1 MSKSALNMAKQK
13 TCPNNF
19 RPPQNSIMFISWYS
33 KSYFSHLNKIKK
45 IGEIVK
51 IRTPFILSLITI
63 LLISISI
70 SGCIDNESSDDE
82 DELKSKSVDF
92 RTDMKEFVRSI
103 SDYAK
108 SQNQEFIIIPQNGHE
123 LLTDDGEPTGM
134 PAADYISAIDGIGR
148 EDLFYGYENDNVPT
162 PQADRDDMLSFMDIA
177 KSNGI
182 QVLVTDYCYTQDL
195 IDDSYSQN
203 NAKGYISFAADH
215 RELDNIPPYPS
226 NPYNVNSNNVSSL
239 KNATNFL
246 YLLDPNGFEN
256 KNEFL
261 DAIRKTDYDVIII
274 DLYFNEFA
282 LSSSDIQ
289 SLKMKTNGGK
299 RLVIAYMSIG
309 EAENYRY
316 YWRSGWNNNNPSW
329 LMKENPDWEGN
340 YKVQYWDNE
349 WQNIIT
355 GNNDS
360 YVQNIINAE
369 FDGVYLDIIDA
380 YEYFEDI

>member
-1 MSKSALNMAKQK
+1 M
-13 TCPNNF
+13 
-19 RPPQNSIMFISWYS
+19 
-33 KSYFSHLNKIKK
+33 
-45 IGEIVK
+45 
-51 IRTPFILSLITI
+51 ILS
-63 LLISISI
+63 ISILI
-70 SGCIDNESSDDE
+70 SGCINNESSEDE
-82 DELKSKSVDF
+82 SELKSKSGDF
-92 RTDMKEFVRSI
+92 RTDMKEFVQSI
-103 SDYAK
+103 SHYAK
-108 SQNQEFIIIPQNGHE
+108 SQNQDFIIIPQNGHE
-123 LLTDDGEPTGM
+123 LLTDNGGPTGI

-162 PQADRDDMLSFMDIA
+162 PEADRNDMLSFMDIA

-182 QVLVTDYCYTQDL
+182 QVLVTDYCSTQEL

-215 RELDNIPPYPS
+215 RDLDNIPSYPP

-239 KNATNFL
+239 KNAQNFL
-246 YLLDPNGFEN
+246 YLLDPTDFEN
-256 KNEFL
+256 KSEFL
-261 DAIRKTDYDVIII
+261 DAIRKTDHDVIII
-274 DLYFNEFA
+274 DLFFNEFA
-282 LSSSDIQ
+282 LSASDIQ
-289 SLKMKTNGGK
+289 SLKMKSNGGK

-309 EAENYRY
+309 EAEDYRY
-316 YWRSGWNNNNPSW
+316 YWRSEWNNDKPSW
-329 LMKENPDWEGN
+329 LMKENPDWPGN

-360 YVQNIINAE
+360 YVQKIINAE